1 MKKQSLVKGT
11 IILGMAGI
19 IAKFLGLFF
28 RWPLVMLVG
37 DEGVGYYQMAY
48 PLLGFFIAV
57 ASGIPI
63 AVSKLVSECN
73 AVNDREGSFAILKKA
88 IIIMS
93 IIGFGFTLSMILF
106 SDSIMSFLKWDHK
119 VYYSLIGVSFA
130 PIIVG
135 LMSAFRGF
143 FQGYQNMTPT
153 AVSEIIEQIG
163 RIVIGIGLA
172 YILVS
177 YGVEYSAGGATLGAS
192 VGGLFG
198 LIYLYLKYIKVKR
211 EWGIKK
217 VKNDTEV
224 MSKVL
229 RVAIPISVGAAV
241 ISSVNLIDSALV
253 PQLLVKG
260 GHTYKEAAVLL
271 GQLSGK
277 AGILVNVP
285 LTISIA
291 LSSSI
296 VPIISELFALNNR
309 EELKRKIEGAMNI
322 SMAIAIPS
330 AVGLAI
336 LASPI
341 LNTIFPGH
349 GDGGEI
355 LSYCSV
361 AIPFMAITQTS
372 TSVLQGTGKYIMP
385 VINLLI
391 GCIVKIIAT
400 IILVPDISFGIN
412 GAAIGT
418 IVGYIVT
425 AILNILYLKLSVKVK
440 INYIKIFI
448 KNTITSGVMGIFV
461 YIAYNNLKENISS
474 IPVITLIS
482 IGIGV
487 IIYTL
492 LVIAFGVVDISEV
505 KKKVKR
511 RRA

>member
-11 IILGMAGI
+11 LILGMAGI

-88 IIIMS
+88 IIIML
-93 IIGFGFTLSMILF
+93 IIGCGFTLSMILF
-106 SDSIMSFLKWDHK
+106 S
-119 VYYSLIGVSFA
+119 VSFA

-172 YILVS
+172 YILIS

-198 LIYLYLKYIKVKR
+198 LIYLYLKYIKVKK

-217 VKNDTEV
+217 IKNDTEI

-229 RVAIPISVGAAV
+229 RVSIPISVGAAV

-260 GHTYKEAAVLL
+260 GHTYKEAAILL

-296 VPIISELFALNNR
+296 VPIISELFALGKR

-322 SMAIAIPS
+322 SMAIAFPS

-372 TSVLQGTGKYIMP
+372 TSVLQGTGKYVMP

-391 GCIVKIIAT
+391 GCVVKIITT
-400 IILVPDISFGIN
+400 IILVPDVSFGIN

-418 IVGYIVT
+418 ILGYIVT
-425 AILNILYLKLSVKVK
+425 VVLNLIYLGLSTKSK
-440 INYIKIFI
+440 INYIKIFT
-448 KNTITSGVMGIFV
+448 KNIITSGIMGIFV
-461 YIAYNNLKENISS
+461 YVVYNKLKENISVV
-474 IPVITLIS
+474 PVITLIS

>member
-1 MKKQSLVKGT
+1 
-11 IILGMAGI
+11 
-19 IAKFLGLFF
+19 
-28 RWPLVMLVG
+28 
-37 DEGVGYYQMAY
+37 
-48 PLLGFFIAV
+48 
-57 ASGIPI
+57 
-63 AVSKLVSECN
+63 
-73 AVNDREGSFAILKKA
+73 
-88 IIIMS
+88 
-93 IIGFGFTLSMILF
+93 
-106 SDSIMSFLKWDHK
+106 
-119 VYYSLIGVSFA
+119 
-130 PIIVG
+130 
-135 LMSAFRGF
+135 
-143 FQGYQNMTPT
+143 MTPT

-172 YILVS
+172 YILIS

-198 LIYLYLKYIKVKR
+198 LIYLYLKYIKVKK

-217 VKNDTEV
+217 IKNDTEI

-229 RVAIPISVGAAV
+229 RVSIPISVGAAV

-260 GHTYKEAAVLL
+260 GHTYKEAAILL

-296 VPIISELFALNNR
+296 VPIISELFALGKR

-322 SMAIAIPS
+322 SMAIAFPS

-372 TSVLQGTGKYIMP
+372 TSVLQGTGKYVMP

-391 GCIVKIIAT
+391 GCVVKIITT
-400 IILVPDISFGIN
+400 IILVPDVSFGIN

-418 IVGYIVT
+418 ILGYIVT
-425 AILNILYLKLSVKVK
+425 VVLNLIYLGLSTKSK
-440 INYIKIFI
+440 INYIKIFT
-448 KNTITSGVMGIFV
+448 KNIITSGIMGIFV
-461 YIAYNNLKENISS
+461 YVVYNKLKENISVV
-474 IPVITLIS
+474 PVITLIS